1 MPILVSC
8 WHCRRAV
15 LMVPRMTERELVWL
29 WDHLGGCDPDDP
41 SIGMGV
47 GNILRHFRVVEI
59 EGSAETDRAARNGG
73 RYAR

>member
-8 WHCRRAV
+8 WHCKRAV
-15 LMVPRMTERELVWL
+15 LMVPRMTERELVRL

-41 SIGMGV
+41 SIGLSV

-59 EGSAETDRAARNGG
+59 EGSAGTDRAAPNGG
-73 RYAR
+73 RYER

>member
-1 MPILVSC
+1 
-8 WHCRRAV
+8 
-15 LMVPRMTERELVWL
+15 MTERELVCL
-29 WDHLGGCDPDDP
+29 WDHLGACDPDDP